1 MDLFGQQAF
10 MKHQVTPS
18 LCQVLQKYSHY
29 LQGTNSSVLGAGK
42 KKQKQKTV
50 FTVSFKTLPCVL
62 GGWGR
67 LWRRENMDES
77 SSFRDSELLEG
88 VGYEGKVTYLG
99 S

>member
-42 KKQKQKTV
+42 KNQL

-67 LWRRENMDES
+67 LWGRENMDES
-77 SSFRDSELLEG
+77 SRFRDSESFLKE
-88 VGYEGKVTYLG
+88 
-99 S
+99 